1 MKKCTCL
8 LLCVIPILGFA
19 APFYNIPSQ
28 AIQPDGSV
36 LNLYAS
42 GDEYSNRLH
51 DANGFTIIQSP
62 DDGYYYYAILEN
74 GEPVPSAYRFG
85 TIDPASYGI
94 TPNINISKGAR
105 QRKINFMNAHKR
117 GNERGP
123 STGVVNNLCVY
134 IRFSDQTEF
143 EIPRTVYDA
152 RFNEVGDDA
161 RSLRSYFQ
169 KASYNQ
175 LHYMTYHYPVC
186 PDIFNLSYQD
196 SHPRSYYLPYN
207 YITNPGG
214 YHNEDERCIREQTLL
229 MNAINSIA
237 SQVPSSLN
245 IDADNNGTVDNVCFI
260 IRGPHSAWADLLW
273 AHRWSLFY
281 TSAYINNKEVY
292 DFTFQPEDQ
301 NDVTTL
307 CHEMFHSVGA
317 PDLYHYEYD
326 GLTPV
331 GCWDLM
337 ESGDGHMGM
346 YMKYAYGGWIPS
358 IPLAQIGNTYTLNPV
373 TSAENNVYKYPIPGS
388 SNQFLIFEYRKK
400 SSDIFEEN
408 LPNSG
413 LLIYRIDQTM
423 DGNVEG
429 PPDGVYVYRPDGSLT
444 NNGLVAEAPFSANNF
459 RTAFNE
465 YTNPSSFLN
474 NGSTFPVN
482 ITNIT
487 EAGETISFTIF
498 SPAVTMA
505 PVIDAIHPANG
516 SILADNTLNIY
527 LQVTDPAEAIQR
539 VEYTLDG
546 ILVYTATAEP
556 YTGIISDYL
565 LTPGVHNIGIT
576 AFSASNLSTTV
587 NINYRIV
594 NPDLENWFSWL
605 SSEPH
610 WIEYGRGA
618 IPIKAAIDMDLGNQE
633 YIVKALRFNIT
644 PDPWGEPDMPGMVY
658 ARINRF
664 SNGAITDQLLLDIG
678 YCYNFDYDPNFTFN
692 VVDTTHISGQIAV
705 ILDLYEYQN
714 MRFDR
719 NAACGHS
726 WIYEPNRPWTD
737 ALGRGI
743 VGAAA
748 IELLLQNPNV
758 SIEEPNCPALNIS
771 LSSYPNP
778 FTSTTKIKYSL
789 PASGKVNLTIYNLKG
804 QKVKNLL
811 TENKTVGNYEM
822 EWNGTDTQGKNV
834 GSGLYLCRLVSG
846 NRTATTKL
854 LRLSD

>member
-1 MKKCTCL
+1 MKD
-8 LLCVIPILGFA
+8 F
-19 APFYNIPSQ
+19 
-28 AIQPDGSV
+28 
-36 LNLYAS
+36 
-42 GDEYSNRLH
+42 
-51 DANGFTIIQSP
+51 
-62 DDGYYYYAILEN
+62 
-74 GEPVPSAYRFG
+74 
-85 TIDPASYGI
+85 
-94 TPNINISKGAR
+94 
-105 QRKINFMNAHKR
+105 
-117 GNERGP
+117 
-123 STGVVNNLCVY
+123 
-134 IRFSDQTEF
+134 
-143 EIPRTVYDA
+143 
-152 RFNEVGDDA
+152 
-161 RSLRSYFQ
+161 
-169 KASYNQ
+169 
-175 LHYMTYHYPVC
+175 
-186 PDIFNLSYQD
+186 
-196 SHPRSYYLPYN
+196 
-207 YITNPGG
+207 
-214 YHNEDERCIREQTLL
+214 REQTLL
-229 MNAINSIA
+229 MNAINSF
-237 SQVPSSLN
+237 SWQVPSSLN
-245 IDADNNGTVDNVCFI
+245 IDSFINGSGDNVCFI

-346 YMKYAYGGWIPS
+346 YIEICLWGMDTFYSSCSNWLIPIHKS
-358 IPLAQIGNTYTLNPV
+358 V
-373 TSAENNVYKYPIPGS
+373 TSAEIMYINTLYLAQAIE
-388 SNQFLIFEYRKK
+388 FLIFEYRKK

-413 LLIYRIDQTM
+413 LLIYRIDQTI

-487 EAGETISFTIF
+487 EAGENISFTIF

-565 LTPGVHNIGIT
+565 LTPGVHNIGII

-605 SSEPH
+605 
-610 WIEYGRGA
+610 
-618 IPIKAAIDMDLGNQE
+618 
-633 YIVKALRFNIT
+633 
-644 PDPWGEPDMPGMVY
+644 
-658 ARINRF
+658 
-664 SNGAITDQLLLDIG
+664 LLSHIG
-678 YCYNFDYDPNFTFN
+678 
-692 VVDTTHISGQIAV
+692 
-705 ILDLYEYQN
+705 
-714 MRFDR
+714 
-719 NAACGHS
+719 
-726 WIYEPNRPWTD
+726 
-737 ALGRGI
+737 
-743 VGAAA
+743 
-748 IELLLQNPNV
+748 
-758 SIEEPNCPALNIS
+758 
-771 LSSYPNP
+771 
-778 FTSTTKIKYSL
+778 
-789 PASGKVNLTIYNLKG
+789 
-804 QKVKNLL
+804 
-811 TENKTVGNYEM
+811 
-822 EWNGTDTQGKNV
+822 
-834 GSGLYLCRLVSG
+834 
-846 NRTATTKL
+846 
-854 LRLSD
+854 